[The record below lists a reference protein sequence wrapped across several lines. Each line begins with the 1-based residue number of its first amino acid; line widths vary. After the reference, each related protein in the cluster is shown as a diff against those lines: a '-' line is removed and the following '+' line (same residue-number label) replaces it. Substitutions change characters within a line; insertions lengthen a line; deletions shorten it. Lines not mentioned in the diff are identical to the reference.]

1 MKGNNLSDVKKANR
15 QVVYEC
21 IWSHKAV
28 TMTDIAYMTHLSRP
42 TVTSLVQEMT
52 ADNLVVK
59 SGYGTSNGGRNPV
72 LYHANAGAAYAM
84 GIDLE
89 FPKVRMAIS
98 NLECENICF
107 SVRVYP
113 RDSDKDQ
120 MIRLLKQQ
128 MDDLILDSGIDRSRL
143 LGVGMGIPGVIDYKH
158 NHSVLFER
166 IEGWENVPI
175 GDIIQRYVGKPVYIC
190 NDVNLLSWAE
200 RKAAHLEDVQNM
212 LYIVIRSGIGMAIWT
227 DGSLMQGEMG
237 NSGRIGHMTV
247 DKNGLECKCGSRG
260 CLGLYTSEKAMMRIY
275 SELTGK
281 EIKQAGDLVPLAE
294 SGDKAALQVFETCGR
309 YLGIGIVNVANLF
322 DISEVVVSA
331 SFDVSYILRN
341 AQYALDVRKM
351 NTIRREVKIR
361 EGLLAESGFGLG
373 GCLLVLDKE
382 HMSLLEG

>member
-1 MKGNNLSDVKKANR
+1 MKGNNLSDVKKANK

-21 IWSHKAV
+21 IWSHEAV
-28 TMTDIAYMTHLSRP
+28 TMTDLEYMTHLSRP
-42 TVTSLVQEMT
+42 TITSLVQEMT

-59 SGYGTSNGGRNPV
+59 SGFGTSNGGRSPV
-72 LYHANAGAAYAM
+72 LYRANAGAAYAM

-120 MIRLLKQQ
+120 VLSLMEQQ
-128 MDDLILDSGIDRSRL
+128 IDDLIAESGIDRDRL
-143 LGVGMGIPGVIDYKH
+143 LGVGMGIPGVIDYK
-158 NHSVLFER
+158 NNFSVLIER

-175 GDIIQRYVGKPVYIC
+175 GDIIESHVGKPVYIC

-200 RKAAHLEDVQNM
+200 RKAAHLEQIQNM
-212 LYIVIRSGIGMAIWT
+212 LYIIIRSGIGMAIWT
-227 DGSLMQGEMG
+227 DGSLLQGEMG

-247 DKNGLECKCGSRG
+247 DKNGLECRCGSRG
-260 CLGLYTSEKAMMRIY
+260 CLGLYTSEKAMIRMY
-275 SELTGK
+275 AEATGK
-281 EIKQAGDLVPLAE
+281 ELKWAGDLVPLAE
-294 SGDKAALQVFETCGR
+294 EGDQAALKVLETCGT

-322 DISEVVVSA
+322 DISEVVVST
-331 SFDVSYILRN
+331 SFDVSYILKN
-341 AQYALDVRKM
+341 AQYALDAREM
-351 NTIRREVKIR
+351 NTIRRRVEIR
-361 EGLLAESGFGLG
+361 AGSLAESGFGLG

>member
-1 MKGNNLSDVKKANR
+1 M
-15 QVVYEC
+15 
-21 IWSHKAV
+21 
-28 TMTDIAYMTHLSRP
+28 
-42 TVTSLVQEMT
+42 
-52 ADNLVVK
+52 
-59 SGYGTSNGGRNPV
+59 

-98 NLECENICF
+98 NLECKNICF

-128 MDDLILDSGIDRSRL
+128 IDDLILDSGIDRNRL

-227 DGSLMQGEMG
+227 DGSLME
-237 NSGRIGHMTV
+237 RW
-247 DKNGLECKCGSRG
+247 
-260 CLGLYTSEKAMMRIY
+260 
-275 SELTGK
+275 
-281 EIKQAGDLVPLAE
+281 EIQAE
-294 SGDKAALQVFETCGR
+294 SA
-309 YLGIGIVNVANLF
+309 I
-322 DISEVVVSA
+322 
-331 SFDVSYILRN
+331 
-341 AQYALDVRKM
+341 
-351 NTIRREVKIR
+351 
-361 EGLLAESGFGLG
+361 
-373 GCLLVLDKE
+373 
-382 HMSLLEG
+382 

>member
-59 SGYGTSNGGRNPV
+59 SGYGTSNGGRSPV

-98 NLECENICF
+98 NLECKNICF

-128 MDDLILDSGIDRSRL
+128 IDDLILDSGIDRSRL

-247 DKNGLECKCGSRG
+247 EKKGLE
-260 CLGLYTSEKAMMRIY
+260 
-275 SELTGK
+275 
-281 EIKQAGDLVPLAE
+281 
-294 SGDKAALQVFETCGR
+294 
-309 YLGIGIVNVANLF
+309 
-322 DISEVVVSA
+322 
-331 SFDVSYILRN
+331 
-341 AQYALDVRKM
+341 
-351 NTIRREVKIR
+351 
-361 EGLLAESGFGLG
+361 
-373 GCLLVLDKE
+373 
-382 HMSLLEG
+382 